1 MRTTTS
7 TFKLFYAIAAFIALS
22 ATSCT
27 KPDDQIDDSQK
38 DNAGIKEI
46 VKEYSIEV
54 SDDYLY
60 FFDIKLTSTVDGKE
74 DFSET
79 LSKNTFERTTTYK
92 ASEGTLP
99 KDFSF
104 SIIATPKDPVPEI
117 DEEKVYSFEKAY
129 DMTIRQTLNN
139 GNTQILHNKSIPLKD
154 KKSIIGSKMLDY
166 LNTCNKTILDS
177 HFTREE

>member
-7 TFKLFYAIAAFIALS
+7 TFKLFYAIAAIIALS

-27 KPDDQIDDSQK
+27 KPDDQIDDPQK
-38 DNAGIKEI
+38 DYAGIKEI
-46 VKEYSIEV
+46 VKEYSLEV

-60 FFDIKLTSTVDGKE
+60 FFDIKLTSIVDGKV

-79 LSKNTFERTTTYK
+79 LSKNTFDRTTTYK

-117 DEEKVYSFEKAY
+117 DDEKLYRIGKAY
-129 DMTIRQTLNN
+129 DMTIRQTLNS
-139 GNTQILHNKSIPLKD
+139 GNTQILYNSSSPLNT
-154 KKSIIGSKMLDY
+154 KKSIIGYKMLDY
-166 LNTCNKTILDS
+166 LNTCSKTILDS
-177 HFTREE
+177 HFTRPE